1 MNLPSQKKI
10 KSEFLTHIG
19 VNTHPEPKNVA
30 VINEMEI
37 DGFALY
43 DFPIAVEVEL
53 KDKYDIIFSEQNE
66 NFLYEIAALESE
78 GIAIYETLGDLT
90 HLKEFM
96 GKLESH
102 FGIVMPFF
110 IPYSEN
116 RTCLFCSKKYHPTAD
131 LLMQRAQM
139 VEPVEY
145 YTPYLQKAAFEQPK
159 YFKAF
164 FGDALK
170 N

>member
-1 MNLPSQKKI
+1 MNLPSQKTI
-10 KSEFLTHIG
+10 KSEFLTHIS
-19 VNTHPEPKNVA
+19 VNTHPEPKKVA
-30 VINEMEI
+30 VINEMDT
-37 DGFALY
+37 DGFTLY
-43 DFPIAVEVEL
+43 GFEITVEEEL
-53 KDKYDIIFSEQNE
+53 KDKYDIIISEQNE
-66 NFLYEIAALESE
+66 NFLYEIAALKSE
-78 GIAIYETLGDLT
+78 GIAIYETLGDLG

-96 GKLESH
+96 EKLESH
-102 FGIVMPFF
+102 FAIIMPFF

-116 RTCLFCSKKYHPTAD
+116 RICLFCSKKYHPTSD

-164 FGDALK
+164 FGEALK